1 MDDVIVIGSGAIG
14 LSLAYD
20 LSTHGLSVR
29 VLERGRAGSE
39 SSWAGAGICPPG
51 NRQTTS
57 DAYEQLVGLGHELHS
72 VWAEQLRDETGIDNG
87 YRRCGGIHVARGTA
101 MVDMLGYMIDH
112 WRSREINV
120 ERIDASELLKLEP
133 QLQPTTEGETSLV
146 AALLPDEA
154 QVRNP
159 RHLKALVSACLQR
172 GVTIEEG
179 MPVECLE
186 TEGEQ
191 VVAAQT
197 VDGPRIATRYCV
209 AGGAW
214 SKPLLASLDVAL
226 PIRPVRGQIA
236 LLACGTPPISRVI
249 NEMSR
254 YLVPRPDGRV
264 LIGSTEDDVGFDK
277 RTTADGI
284 HGLIEFGRSLVPAL
298 GNAEV
303 ERCWAGLRPAT
314 EDGRPYMGLVPGYA
328 NAFAATGHFRSG
340 LQLSPA
346 VAVVM
351 SQLIRGEVPE
361 IDLKPFRLD
370 RT

>member
-1 MDDVIVIGSGAIG
+1 MDDVIIIGGGAIG

-20 LSTHGLSVR
+20 LSTHGRSVR
-29 VLERGRAGSE
+29 VLERGRAGGE

-57 DAYEQLVGLGHELHS
+57 DSYEQLVGLGHELHP
-72 VWAEQLRDETGIDNG
+72 VWSEKLRSETSIDNG
-87 YRRCGGIHVARGTA
+87 YRRCGGVYVVRETA
-101 MVDMLGYMIDH
+101 MVDMLGYMIEH
-112 WRSREINV
+112 WISREIRV

-133 QLQPTTEGETSLV
+133 QLQPTIDGEGPLA

-159 RHLKALVSACLQR
+159 RHLKALVAACLQR
-172 GVTIEEG
+172 GVVIEEG
-179 MPVECLE
+179 MPVESLE
-186 TEGEQ
+186 TVGEQ
-191 VVAAQT
+191 VVAVQT
-197 VDGPRIATRYCV
+197 VDGPRVATSYCI

-214 SKPLLASLDVAL
+214 SRSLFASIGVDL

-249 NEMSR
+249 NEGSR

-277 RTTADGI
+277 RTTAEAI
-284 HGLIEFGRSLVPAL
+284 HELIAFGRSLVPAL
-298 GNAEV
+298 GKAEV

-314 EDGRPYMGLVPGYA
+314 EDGRPYMGSVPGYE
-328 NAFAATGHFRSG
+328 NVFAATGHFRSG

-370 RT
+370 RV